1 MDVGD
6 ELARKGKWFA
16 LIVQETGQG
25 KKVRLY
31 LKYRSLALTFFALMV
46 VGYLGSAVALTL
58 WLDRK
63 PHNLVTFQDVALP
76 WRWAGLNALRG
87 EGFARQGMAE
97 LEAENDRRGMF
108 YIQRGLS
115 LKPDNEQA
123 RLALGQLYADAN
135 YYEGVSRTLR
145 PQLAIRF
152 SREIAQL
159 LFTHAQR
166 ADDYPY
172 VVETA
177 GMLRAEVEPY
187 SEDDL
192 WLVDQQARILLS
204 NRKPAAALEI
214 LRASGTSSV
223 LLKTRLVQAL
233 VETEKYDEALVVVES
248 VTPALPGMERFRLKL
263 QAMVRSAQGE
273 EAATL
278 ALLDQITDGR
288 GSMPTPWLF
297 GIDAL
302 VKAGMNDSARIWIG
316 DYLTRFGAQ
325 TGAVNQLLLRLANAD
340 NPAIMRYANQ
350 RIKEWRAL
358 TPNQRFALALVL
370 IRAGE
375 WDALAEDFADMIGDD
390 QQSNMLNGW
399 LNAVFAALKP
409 DNPPELLT
417 AFLGEGVRPIIVYQS
432 MAQGFAQDERWDLVK
447 LVVDAGERHHHFSA
461 SLRHWEGRAAEQLED
476 VVVEVS
482 QANEA
487 SDALRFRYTE
497 EDVPALRLDLR
508 RSVEAANWDEIASV
522 ILRIRRQ
529 RPAWI
534 GKIEP
539 MLDWSEAHLAAATG
553 DFERLRVVAPAV
565 IRRDGEMAGWVTDQ
579 AELAVEAGHT
589 SSAIKLLESVLAEEK
604 FYHRARKILKGL
616 TLVIEP
622 DETDLSSGL

>member
-31 LKYRSLALTFFALMV
+31 LKYRSLGLTFLTLMV
-46 VGYLGSAVALTL
+46 VGFFGSAVGLTL

-97 LEAENDRRGMF
+97 LEGDNARRGMF
-108 YIQRGLS
+108 YLQRGLS

-123 RLALGQLYADAN
+123 RLALGQLYAEAN
-135 YYEGVSRTLR
+135 YYEGVSRTLQ

-152 SREIAQL
+152 SREVAQL
-159 LFTHAQR
+159 LFTHALR
-166 ADDYPY
+166 ADDYPF
-172 VVETA
+172 VVDTA
-177 GMLRAEVEPY
+177 GTLRTDVEPN

-192 WLVDQQARILLS
+192 WLVDQQAKTLLS
-204 NRKPAAALEI
+204 NKKPAAALEI

-233 VETEKYDEALVVVES
+233 VETEKYDEAWVVAES
-248 VTPALPGMERFRLKL
+248 VTPAFPGMERFRLKL
-263 QAMVRSAQGE
+263 QAMVRSAQGD
-273 EAATL
+273 EAAAL
-278 ALLDQITDGR
+278 KLLDQITEDR
-288 GSMPTPWLF
+288 ANMPTPWLF

-325 TGAVNQLLLRLANAD
+325 TGAVNQLLLRLANTD
-340 NPAIMRYANQ
+340 NPAIMRYTSR
-350 RIKEWRAL
+350 RIKEWQAL
-358 TPNQRFALALVL
+358 NPNQRFMLALVL
-370 IRAGE
+370 IQEGE
-375 WDALAEDFADMIGDD
+375 WDGLAEDFADMIGDD
-390 QQSNMLNGW
+390 QQSNMLNVW
-399 LNAVFAALKP
+399 LNAVFVALKS
-409 DNPPELLT
+409 DNPPELLI
-417 AFLGEGVRPIIVYQS
+417 AFLGEEVRPIIVYQS

-447 LVVDAGERHHHFSA
+447 LVVDAGKRHHRFSA
-461 SLRHWEGRAAEQLED
+461 SLQHWEGRAAEQLED

-497 EDVPALRLDLR
+497 EDVPELRLDLR
-508 RSVEAANWDEIASV
+508 RSVEAENWDEIASV

-529 RPAWI
+529 HPAWM
-534 GKIEP
+534 GEIEP

-553 DFERLRVVAPAV
+553 NFARLRVVAPAV
-565 IRRDGEMAGWVTDQ
+565 MRRDGEMAGWVTDQ

-589 SSAIKLLESVLAEEK
+589 SSAIKLLEAVLVEEK
-604 FYHRARKILKGL
+604 FYHRARKILKEL
-616 TLVIEP
+616 TMVIEP
-622 DETDLSSGL
+622 DETDLSSDL